1 MRYLVIIA
9 LTSTLVLFGQ
19 VAAACSC
26 FRTSSQDL
34 ESNVRDAYENS
45 SVVVLAEATSTKSAR
60 RFRLR
65 PMGFDAIQRVQWRV
79 LKSWK
84 GGPREGEFLTSE
96 TITECC
102 VCGVH
107 VEKGET
113 RILYLRTYKNFS
125 VSTCSVGHMF
135 RVELEQQMR
144 TLDTI
149 GRNQ

>member
-26 FRTSSQDL
+26 ILTSQDV

-60 RFRLR
+60 RFRLS

-84 GGPREGEFLTSE
+84 GGSREGEVLTSE

-107 VEKGET
+107 VEKGEK
-113 RILYLRTYKNFS
+113 RILYLRTYKSFS
-125 VSTCSVGHMF
+125 VSTCSVGHLF

-144 TLDTI
+144 TLDTLR
-149 GRNQ
+149 RNQ